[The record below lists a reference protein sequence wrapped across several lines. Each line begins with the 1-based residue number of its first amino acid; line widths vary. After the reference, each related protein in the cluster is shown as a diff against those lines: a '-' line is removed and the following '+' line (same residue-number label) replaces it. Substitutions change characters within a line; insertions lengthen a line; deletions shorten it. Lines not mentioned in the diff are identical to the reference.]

1 MQVFSLEDLRNQSH
15 LYEKIAD
22 TIANDGLVAF
32 PGINGYRLGADALS
46 PKAVAALQQAKRRA
60 TNRPALV
67 FINKREDLS
76 SLVDRI
82 PDFALKI
89 MDAFWPG
96 PVTIRLKPGGEIPS
110 KIKKALAKATG
121 LIGFRIPVAEVSA
134 GIIKALGGPMLV
146 SSANRSR
153 KHGSQSISQVRKN
166 FGTFLD
172 VLIDAGDILQ
182 GKPSTIIDATNSS
195 WTMVREGAISGEE
208 ITKKIGCPE
217 SI

>member
-1 MQVFSLEDLRNQSH
+1 MQVFSLEDLRNEPR
-15 LYEKIAD
+15 LYKKIAE

-32 PGINGYRLGADALS
+32 PGVNGYRLGANALS
-46 PKAVAALQQAKRRA
+46 PKAVSSLQQAKRRA

-67 FINKREDLS
+67 FISKREDLS
-76 SLVDRI
+76 TLVERI
-82 PDFALKI
+82 PDLAIKI

-96 PVTIRLKPGGEIPS
+96 PVTIRLEPGGDIPS

-134 GIIKALGGPMLV
+134 AITQALGSPMLV

-172 VLIDAGDILQ
+172 ILIDAGDLSP
-182 GKPSTIIDATNSS
+182 GKPSTIVDATNSS
-195 WTMVREGAISGEE
+195 WTMIREGAVSKEE
-208 ITKKIGCPE
+208 LTRTIG
-217 SI
+217 